1 MEKERVSSSSW
12 AARLASHW
20 QLFDIPP
27 TSPWLAFTKYSKKYG
42 HVTSYRFLGKDI
54 IVLSSINGIKD
65 LFEKRGS
72 AYADRPVMPFLDAM
86 EWHRQIPIARYGKAW
101 RQGRKLFDH
110 SLRPGAAATYRPMQQ
125 ARVRILLTRLL
136 ATTDQWRAHIE
147 LFQGELI
154 LDMTHGYEV
163 KGNHDRILA
172 AFKQLS
178 EFAKVKV
185 SASAWIINAFPF
197 LRHIPAWVPYISF
210 KPLAQSGRTLCQE
223 ALYEPMRFVK
233 ESIICGTARPSLALN
248 HLQEIEKLCESDRS
262 HAEQRLAGALGSLY
276 MAGADT
282 TVTSMAVFL
291 IACMLH
297 PEAQEKARREIDAVV
312 GRDRLPT
319 FEDRQRLPF
328 VDAMCNEVLRW
339 RPVLPIAGPHAA
351 SEDGSYEGFFIPKGA
366 LVIGNTWSIFRD
378 SSVYPDPDAFKPEGF

>member
-1 MEKERVSSSSW
+1 
-12 AARLASHW
+12 
-20 QLFDIPP
+20 
-27 TSPWLAFTKYSKKYG
+27 
-42 HVTSYRFLGKDI
+42 
-54 IVLSSINGIKD
+54 
-65 LFEKRGS
+65 
-72 AYADRPVMPFLDAM
+72 
-86 EWHRQIPIARYGKAW
+86 
-101 RQGRKLFDH
+101 
-110 SLRPGAAATYRPMQQ
+110 
-125 ARVRILLTRLL
+125 
-136 ATTDQWRAHIE
+136 
-147 LFQGELI
+147 
-154 LDMTHGYEV
+154 
-163 KGNHDRILA
+163 
-172 AFKQLS
+172 
-178 EFAKVKV
+178 
-185 SASAWIINAFPF
+185 
-197 LRHIPAWVPYISF
+197 
-210 KPLAQSGRTLCQE
+210 
-223 ALYEPMRFVK
+223 
-233 ESIICGTARPSLALN
+233 
-248 HLQEIEKLCESDRS
+248 
-262 HAEQRLAGALGSLY
+262 